1 MYFLAEHNILLFLVQ
16 VFVILALARGLGEIF
31 RYFRQV
37 PLTAELL
44 VGFMLGPAVLGYFA
58 PELYQNLFPADQKQ
72 QNMLETVAWLGVL
85 LLLLQTGLEIDFIA
99 AWSYRSDAVKI
110 AVMGTA
116 IPMMIAFTVAMM
128 LPDWLLINP
137 DKRIP
142 FALFIS
148 IVLAI
153 SAVPVAARALHD
165 LRLIKTDL
173 GFLIMSALSV
183 NDLVGWLV
191 FTVIMAFFSQAR
203 VDVMHDLAVMGM
215 VILFTVICLTV
226 GRWSSSHL
234 IGQIKKYNLPEPS
247 SSLTLICLLGFL
259 CGAITMKIGIHALY
273 GFFIA
278 GIMAGQSSALSERT
292 RQIFSH
298 MVGAIFVPLFFANIG
313 LKINFITNFHLWLV
327 LLFCIL
333 GLAGKFV
340 GAWVGTLLSNITKS
354 DRLSIAIA
362 NTPGG
367 SMEIIIALLALQY
380 GLISEPIFI
389 AIVIA
394 AVSSS
399 IIVGPW
405 LAYSIRKR
413 EKISV
418 LEFFARSGIIADL
431 RKSDRDGAIEKLCAV
446 AAEQEGIADEEKIIK
461 AVLERERAS
470 GTAMEEE
477 IAVPHAR
484 TELVRKPVVVFGR
497 SPAGIDW
504 NSPDGKPTHFVFLI
518 LTPKNDLSAQ
528 VQILGSI
535 AQAISNEKI
544 RSQILDAGDTADIWQ
559 SLRLALRAMRIKRR

>member
-16 VFVILALARGLGEIF
+16 VFVILALARGLGEVF

-58 PELYQNLFPADQKQ
+58 PELYQNLFPADPKQ

-99 AWSYRSDAVKI
+99 AWSYRADAVKI

-116 IPMMIAFTVAMM
+116 IPMVIAFAVAMM

-137 DKRIP
+137 DKRIA

-183 NDLVGWLV
+183 NDLIGWLV
-191 FTVIMAFFSQAR
+191 FTMIMAFFSQAR

-215 VILFTVICLTV
+215 VILFTIICLTV

-234 IGQIKKYNLPEPS
+234 IGQIRKYNLPEPS

-292 RQIFSH
+292 RQVFSH

-313 LKINFITNFHLWLV
+313 LKINFVDNFHLWLV

-333 GLAGKFV
+333 GLAGKFL
-340 GAWVGTLLSNITKS
+340 GAWVGTLLTRITKS

-367 SMEIIIALLALQY
+367 SMEIIVALLALQY
-380 GLISEPIFI
+380 GLISEPVFT

-399 IIVGPW
+399 IVVGPW

-431 RKSDRDGAIEKLCAV
+431 RKADRDGAIEKLCTV
-446 AAEQEGIADEEKIIK
+446 AAEQEGIADEEKILE

-497 SPAGIDW
+497 SPIGIDW

-518 LTPKNDLSAQ
+518 LTPKNDLGAQ

-544 RSQILDAGDTADIWQ
+544 RSQILDAGDTSDIWQ